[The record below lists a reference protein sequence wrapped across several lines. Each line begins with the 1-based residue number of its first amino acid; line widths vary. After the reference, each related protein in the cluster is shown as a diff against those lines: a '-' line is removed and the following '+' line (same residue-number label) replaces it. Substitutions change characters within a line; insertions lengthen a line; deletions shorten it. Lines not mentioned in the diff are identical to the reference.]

1 VENSLE
7 DIIKGCK
14 KGNRNSFSMLYKTY
28 AKKVYPICLR
38 YSHNTQEAEDN
49 LQDGFITIF
58 KKIKTYKGDGS
69 FEGWL
74 KRIFVNQ
81 CLNNIRKSKNIINN
95 EISDEIPDDNED
107 EIIKIETD
115 TILELIQDLPTQY
128 RLVFNLYILD
138 NYSHKEIS
146 KELSI
151 STNTS
156 KSNLSRAKHI
166 LKEKLKE
173 RMK

>member
-1 VENSLE
+1 MENSLE

>member
-38 YSHNTQEAEDN
+38 YSHNMQEAEDN

-81 CLNNIRKSKNIINN
+81 CLNNIRKSKKIIND

-156 KSNLSRAKHI
+156 KSNLSRAKYI

>member
-1 VENSLE
+1 
-7 DIIKGCK
+7 
-14 KGNRNSFSMLYKTY
+14 MLYKTY

-81 CLNNIRKSKNIINN
+81 CLNNIRKSKKIIND

>member
-1 VENSLE
+1 
-7 DIIKGCK
+7 
-14 KGNRNSFSMLYKTY
+14 MLYKTY